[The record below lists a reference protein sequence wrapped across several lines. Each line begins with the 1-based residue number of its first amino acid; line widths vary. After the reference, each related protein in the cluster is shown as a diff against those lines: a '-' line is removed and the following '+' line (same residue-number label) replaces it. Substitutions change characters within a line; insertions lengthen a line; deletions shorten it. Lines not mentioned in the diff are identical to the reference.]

1 MITDYSVI
9 VFLIAVLAISITF
22 QSGVL
27 YLLGWIFKVENLR
40 FLPSLYVILL
50 SNVLLFVIN
59 LLSSY
64 FKLNIFI
71 SLDIVGIILVLLIL
85 LIVAFLLI
93 MFLTAKFFNIT
104 GLKAAGITLLYF
116 VFFILISIFCNI
128 IFLNGLLY

>member
-1 MITDYSVI
+1 MIIDNSVI
-9 VFLIAVLAISITF
+9 VFLIAILAISMVL
-22 QSGVL
+22 QSGML
-27 YLLGWIFKVENLR
+27 YLSGLIFKVENLR
-40 FLPSLYVILL
+40 FLSSLYVILL

-64 FKLNIFI
+64 FRLNIFV
-71 SLDIVGIILVLLIL
+71 SLGIVGILLELLIS
-85 LIVAFLLI
+85 LIVAFSLI

-116 VFFILISIFCNI
+116 VFFILILIFCNI

>member
-40 FLPSLYVILL
+40 FLSSLYVILL